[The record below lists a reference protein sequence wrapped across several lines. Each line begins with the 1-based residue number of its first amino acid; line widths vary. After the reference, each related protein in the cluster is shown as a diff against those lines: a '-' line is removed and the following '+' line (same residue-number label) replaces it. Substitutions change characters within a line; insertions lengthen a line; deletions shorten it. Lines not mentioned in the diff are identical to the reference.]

1 MTTTGSTPTYKLL
14 IEDPQLSV
22 NARKFL
28 RESEATIQT
37 TEDANKAATILNKYR
52 QLRGLYDLAAN
63 IDQKLNKEG
72 DARIDV
78 DRLLEE
84 TATAINVARSKKST
98 VDAFL
103 HFGRNNN
110 SSALVKDILYAD
122 NSEAIIPTGVEVFDS
137 VSGGFARGALVTIGA
152 NSGGGKSLTANAIAI
167 NMATMGYKVLLVPLE
182 MSKKEMTSRTLSN
195 ITKFNVSDIILQRL
209 ATNERDLV
217 FKRYKRWAKKV
228 KDAGGR
234 YTIFKPQ
241 EDMTIEEI
249 VAATSA
255 YECDVMIIDYISLL
269 KGMDGDDMWRALGG
283 AARYAKI
290 NAEIENRVNIL
301 LCQVSDDGK
310 IRYARAISEH
320 SSNSWVWTSTKE
332 SKETG
337 ITVVEQPKSRNS
349 MAFPFTI
356 KMNYAQMRLET
367 APQQEDLGN
376 DTSLAPTG
384 KGKKETDEQRA
395 SRVRKKRE
403 GMPNLAME
411 TDL

>member
-1 MTTTGSTPTYKLL
+1 
-14 IEDPQLSV
+14 
-22 NARKFL
+22 
-28 RESEATIQT
+28 
-37 TEDANKAATILNKYR
+37 
-52 QLRGLYDLAAN
+52 
-63 IDQKLNKEG
+63 
-72 DARIDV
+72 
-78 DRLLEE
+78 
-84 TATAINVARSKKST
+84 
-98 VDAFL
+98 
-103 HFGRNNN
+103 
-110 SSALVKDILYAD
+110 
-122 NSEAIIPTGVEVFDS
+122 
-137 VSGGFARGALVTIGA
+137 
-152 NSGGGKSLTANAIAI
+152 
-167 NMATMGYKVLLVPLE
+167 
-182 MSKKEMTSRTLSN
+182 
-195 ITKFNVSDIILQRL
+195 
-209 ATNERDLV
+209 
-217 FKRYKRWAKKV
+217 
-228 KDAGGR
+228 
-234 YTIFKPQ
+234 
-241 EDMTIEEI
+241 
-249 VAATSA
+249 
-255 YECDVMIIDYISLL
+255 
-269 KGMDGDDMWRALGG
+269 MDGDDMWRALGG